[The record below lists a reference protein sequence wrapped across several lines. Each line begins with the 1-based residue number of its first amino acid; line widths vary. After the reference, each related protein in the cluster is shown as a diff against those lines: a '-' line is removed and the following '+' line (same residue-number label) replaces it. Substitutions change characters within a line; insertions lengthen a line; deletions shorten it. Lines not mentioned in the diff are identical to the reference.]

1 MFNNEEIW
9 SDFRVIR
16 NFTSGTMESN
26 IAFKRIDANRDC
38 ELKMDVD

>member
-9 SDFRVIR
+9 FDFRVIR
-16 NFTSGTMESN
+16 NFISDMESN
-26 IAFKRIDANRDC
+26 IGFKRIDANRDC